1 MKSLTVTALF
11 LATTAIPV
19 AAEVTYPLTD
29 TGQGTCYNNETE
41 IACPATGK
49 AFAGQDAQ
57 FARTPQSFTDNGD
70 GTVKDNVTGLV
81 WQQIPDKER
90 LGWQAAQDY
99 CDALELADRGD
110 WRAPNLKELFGLSDF
125 SSGWPYLDKSVFTLH
140 GNRKDQQFWASNFY
154 LVGTTHDGAP
164 SAFGVNHVTGHIKAY
179 PAETPKWDKA
189 DGSRPPPPPPPPP
202 GDGEGEGGP
211 GSRPG
216 GKPPNFGKLVRCVS
230 GDETGLNE
238 FSNLEDGTVLD
249 AATGLMWGQHD
260 TGALMNWEDALAFAA
275 RMNAEDYLGHN
286 DWRLPDVREL
296 QSIVDYSGVFPAIDS
311 DVFEITEP
319 DTYFWSSTSAFFNAE
334 EPDHVYA
341 WYVAFGY
348 APGPDGED
356 VHGAGA
362 VRFIGKA
369 ESSRHAE
376 GDYRP
381 LNAVRLVR
389 DAD

>member
-1 MKSLTVTALF
+1 MKYLLKKTVFPTLLF
-11 LATTAIPV
+11 TLAPTI
-19 AAEVTYPLTD
+19 AAASYPLSD
-29 TGQGTCYNNETE
+29 TMQNVCYDNETD
-41 IACPATGK
+41 IACPVTGE

-57 FARTPQSFTDNGD
+57 FTGTPQSFTDNGD
-70 GTVKDNVTGLV
+70 GTVSDNVTGLI
-81 WQQIPDKER
+81 WQQVPDAER

-99 CDALELADRGD
+99 CETLELADRDD
-110 WRAPNLKELFGLSDF
+110 WRTPNLKELFGI
-125 SSGWPYLDKSVFTLH
+125 SSFGAGWPYLDTSVFTLL
-140 GNRKDQQFWASNFY
+140 GAEKDQQFWSSNFY

-179 PAETPKWDKA
+179 PAESIQRGKPDN
-189 DGSRPPPPPPPPP
+189 SNRPPPPPKDEAAQGAKTQP
-202 GDGEGEGGP
+202 EG
-211 GSRPG
+211 RM
-216 GKPPNFGKLVRCVS
+216 PPNFGKLVRCVS

-238 FSNLEDGTVLD
+238 FADGNDGTVLD
-249 AATGLMWGQHD
+249 AATGLMWGQAD
-260 TGALMNWEDALAFAA
+260 AGALMNWEDALAFAA
-275 RMNAEDYLGHN
+275 RMNAEDYLGHD
-286 DWRLPDVREL
+286 DWRLPDIREL
-296 QSIVDYSGVFPAIDS
+296 QSIVDYSGVFPAINS

-319 DTYFWSSTSAFFNAE
+319 DTYFWSSTSAYFNDKQ
-334 EPDHVYA
+334 PDHVYA

-362 VRFIGKA
+362 VRFIGKS
-369 ESSRHAE
+369 ESSPNAE